1 MIIRE
6 THKLL
11 RDQNKAQLRQISLL
25 QKECQDLEQIIK
37 KHEGVKADFEYN
49 MRAAEINVDI
59 LKHEMENVRTEC
71 QLMKA
76 QSDKQMQ
83 TISYL
88 KQA

>member
-1 MIIRE
+1 
-6 THKLL
+6 
-11 RDQNKAQLRQISLL
+11 
-25 QKECQDLEQIIK
+25 
-37 KHEGVKADFEYN
+37 

-83 TISYL
+83 TINYL
-88 KQA
+88 K